1 MPDEAIPRRVV
12 NTKGAR
18 VVFLLVDEDGSR
30 AEPDLCEELAGEHE
44 DASMMRPHTS
54 TTKPT
59 HSPTWRP
66 SQFECEMV
74 VSILRFQHGCIGF
87 DQLAHPT
94 GSLILSSSDHR
105 QQHRWPDPPSPWQG
119 GTYQPDDVSSQF
131 PQYLLFTKADM
142 DTKRPLIV
150 FTETGVRMIMMEHI
164 TEAL

>member
-1 MPDEAIPRRVV
+1 VPEEAISRRVV

-66 SQFECEMV
+66 SI
-74 VSILRFQHGCIGF
+74 SI
-87 DQLAHPT
+87 
-94 GSLILSSSDHR
+94 
-105 QQHRWPDPPSPWQG
+105 
-119 GTYQPDDVSSQF
+119 
-131 PQYLLFTKADM
+131 
-142 DTKRPLIV
+142 
-150 FTETGVRMIMMEHI
+150 RM
-164 TEAL
+164 

>member
-18 VVFLLVDEDGSR
+18 DEDGSR

-66 SQFECEMV
+66 SHFECEMV
-74 VSILRFQHGCIGF
+74 VSILRFQLGCIGF

-94 GSLILSSSDHR
+94 GSLILSSDH

-119 GTYQPDDVSSQF
+119 GTYQPDDVVSSQF
-131 PQYLLFTKADM
+131 LQYLLFTKADM

-150 FTETGVRMIMMEHI
+150 FTDTGVRMIMMEHI